1 MKAPRWRVIKD
12 GEYCEYDGRD
22 PKHVE
27 VEGDVK
33 PVSAG
38 YNGIGMETRSATIR
52 LIQKMDVALK
62 EKGKSIARGERGD
75 RQERRV
81 WV

>member
-1 MKAPRWRVIKD
+1 MKARRWRVIKN
-12 GEYCEYDGRD
+12 GEYCDYDGQD

-52 LIQKMDVALK
+52 LIQKMDVA
-62 EKGKSIARGERGD
+62 
-75 RQERRV
+75 
-81 WV
+81 

>member
-1 MKAPRWRVIKD
+1 M
-12 GEYCEYDGRD
+12 
-22 PKHVE
+22 
-27 VEGDVK
+27 EGDVK
-33 PVSAG
+33 PVIAG

-62 EKGKSIARGERGD
+62 EKGKLIARGERGD